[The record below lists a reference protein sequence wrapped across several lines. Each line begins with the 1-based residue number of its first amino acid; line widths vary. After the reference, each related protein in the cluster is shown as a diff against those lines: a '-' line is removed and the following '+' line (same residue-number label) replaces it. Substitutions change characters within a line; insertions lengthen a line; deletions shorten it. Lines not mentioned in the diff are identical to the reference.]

1 MNTTKNAL
9 FICLLLLALVIQPA
23 VYGQKIPPKKLKQ
36 LRPQRFESMP
46 QEALQAGRAHTSKAA
61 EHSRARHMGARPDSP
76 FSAAVRFSKT
86 DIQKMQASLARQSLH
101 SGLRS
106 QNFFLQ
112 RQLSDISQTLL
123 ARYTHP
129 LDALHALWQT
139 EPPDADLQPF
149 AVFATALYRRHFIS
163 YTPHLWDFFVQAARL
178 KSHALEEKIIKRIH
192 FLGTH
197 RQLFRERLAPHVPQ
211 MGLRLRYTKDIAL
224 LSPNTFQPE
233 DLVLSF
239 EQQMRPG
246 QPHTLITHIR
256 GNSAFA
262 VQGRSYPV
270 YHYDGPPQYLA
281 QLYLYLINGEN
292 AASPVTAVWDPETRS
307 LAMYNHDKTRW
318 LRITPHEYANPRNLH
333 IHLNETRTLQMA
345 LPNGKPFQERVNF
358 NLFIPLGH
366 PATLRNKNHE
376 DYMYRMMVTTP
387 LALLKKA
394 PHVTFLTQSIF

>member
-1 MNTTKNAL
+1 MFCKPGARIRPTRRSTGGHIQKSFL
-9 FICLLLLALVIQPA
+9 HQRLLDISKLLLA
-23 VYGQKIPPKKLKQ
+23 
-36 LRPQRFESMP
+36 R
-46 QEALQAGRAHTSKAA
+46 
-61 EHSRARHMGARPDSP
+61 HSCP
-76 FSAAVRFSKT
+76 
-86 DIQKMQASLARQSLH
+86 I
-101 SGLRS
+101 
-106 QNFFLQ
+106 
-112 RQLSDISQTLL
+112 
-123 ARYTHP
+123 
-129 LDALHALWQT
+129 DALHALWQA
-139 EPPDADLQPF
+139 ESQNPNLPFF
-149 AVFATALYRRHFIS
+149 AVFATLFYKQHFIS
-163 YTPHLWDFFVQAARL
+163 YTPHLRDFFVQAARL

-262 VQGRSYPV
+262 VQGETYPV

-358 NLFIPLGH
+358 NLFIPLGR

-387 LALLKKA
+387 LALLKKHRMS
-394 PHVTFLTQSIF
+394 PF